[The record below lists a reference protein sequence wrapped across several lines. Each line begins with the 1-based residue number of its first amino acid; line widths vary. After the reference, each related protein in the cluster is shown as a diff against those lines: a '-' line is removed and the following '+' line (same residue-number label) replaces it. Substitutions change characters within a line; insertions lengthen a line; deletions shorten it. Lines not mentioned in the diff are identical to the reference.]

1 MASTLPFKT
10 AIGLGVES
18 TRGTAVARTNFLEV
32 QSAEFT
38 ETATYERFPVQQAVW
53 GGSRQ
58 VSYITRKQVTGTI
71 VCPLQYT
78 GSGLLLKALLGTVA
92 TTPGSGNFTHTYT
105 LGTIPPEFLTIEK
118 IIGTSGRRE
127 LITGVAVSG
136 GRIRFRRAQVAMMEL
151 DIMGFKSD
159 GYASAPTPSFGAA
172 VSTRAVFARHLDN
185 SASGIPFEFAWDG
198 DQYTAQEVTISFDNN
213 VSDVGDMGSFY
224 ATTVDQGGERLVTV
238 QVGTRHVGSA
248 TETLYTDHLSQRSAA
263 LTFSA
268 TGDSSNQAVT
278 FTCRNAEISNMPA
291 PPLSGDSRVI
301 VRPTWTLHDDAS
313 NAAISIAVVNASSS
327 HSAN

>member
-18 TRGTAVARTNFLEV
+18 TRGTAVARTNWLEV

-71 VCPLQYT
+71 TVPLQYT
-78 GSGLLLKALLGTVA
+78 GSGLLLKALLGSV
-92 TTPGSGNFTHTYT
+92 TTTGSGAPYTHTYT

-118 IIGTSGRRE
+118 VIGTSGRRE

-136 GRIRFRRAQVAMMEL
+136 GRIRFRRAQVAMLEL

-159 GYASAPTPSFGAA
+159 GYASAPAPSFGAA
-172 VSTRAVFARHLDN
+172 VSGRAVFARHLDN

-238 QVGTRHVGSA
+238 QVGTRHVGSG
-248 TETLYTDHLSQRSAA
+248 TETLYTDHLAQRSAA

-278 FTCRNAEISNMPA
+278 FTCRNAEITNMPA